1 MAILGHLLWLDA
13 NSDLN
18 LLLVNILG
26 VLLPLT
32 LVSSLGK
39 LLLPEVFE
47 LSAGCLL
54 FLGLSGHLCLI
65 TIQLRQLFLDL
76 QLLGKV
82 SHGFLFL

>member
-1 MAILGHLLWLDA
+1 MALLGHLLWLDA

-32 LVSSLGK
+32 LVGSLDK

-47 LSAGCLL
+47 LSASCLR
-54 FLGLSGHLCLI
+54 FLGLCSHLCLI
-65 TIQLRQLFLDL
+65 NIQLRQLFLDSEL
-76 QLLGKV
+76 PVKV